1 MLHKYNT
8 MYAVQQPS
16 SPPSSSPTPD
26 LHTIVKSCATIY
38 RHRCPQPAI
47 SAGNFISGVW
57 GTLARNRYAQPRSW
71 HVPASSSSSPP
82 SSLCQQYNKRYRRR
96 PAAGGGP
103 WNRTALNYH
112 RRSLRASERAGAHN
126 TQVCSVRNSK
136 CWDVRAVRRSGFDD
150 VAPVAVWALSS
161 VSCRPSSVR
170 GALFRFNLIDFVT
183 VDLVQ
188 IGSLGRLES
197 QSVDVRACAYQLLS
211 VTRFTNRVSS
221 CYRLLLITL
230 RVLLSQQC

>member
-1 MLHKYNT
+1 M
-8 MYAVQQPS
+8 
-16 SPPSSSPTPD
+16 
-26 LHTIVKSCATIY
+26 
-38 RHRCPQPAI
+38 
-47 SAGNFISGVW
+47 
-57 GTLARNRYAQPRSW
+57 
-71 HVPASSSSSPP
+71 
-82 SSLCQQYNKRYRRR
+82 
-96 PAAGGGP
+96 
-103 WNRTALNYH
+103 
-112 RRSLRASERAGAHN
+112 
-126 TQVCSVRNSK
+126 
-136 CWDVRAVRRSGFDD
+136 
-150 VAPVAVWALSS
+150 
-161 VSCRPSSVR
+161 R